1 MKFLLDLT
9 EPKIMALMI
18 AVLFFLLALLIN
30 FLQYHH
36 YKRRTDRFIQKEESL
51 LHFLIRFS
59 KIIKKIETTCTYE
72 MEVTTSLKDI
82 GNSLHSARNLIS
94 SSINDILGNLRS
106 FREYRAKEKNIG
118 KHMKQINTQSKKPTS
133 SVTYRK

>member
-9 EPKIMALMI
+9 EPKIMAIMI
-18 AVLFFLLALLIN
+18 AFLFFLLSLLIN
-30 FLQYHH
+30 LLQYHH

-59 KIIKKIETTCTYE
+59 KIIKKIETACTYE
-72 MEVTTSLKDI
+72 MEISTSLKDI
-82 GNSLHSARNLIS
+82 GSSLSSARNLIS

-106 FREYRAKEKNIG
+106 FREYREKEKTIG

-133 SVTYRK
+133 YVTYPK